1 MNISNYRGK
10 QMSIQTKKPKHDKR
24 QHHYAQLAIGKAQLG
39 WDDEFYYGIWLPMQG
54 ATKKDGKYSASTMTD
69 QQLSQAVEAMIQ
81 SGFRPES
88 KKGKFTHAQD
98 WRKPRIAKLNAMW
111 MAMADA
117 GAVEDRS
124 QDALEA
130 WCKRHHKKDRLQWA
144 SSDELNTCIEQLKAW
159 GKRADVQFGH

>member
-1 MNISNYRGK
+1 MTTKAQNIK
-10 QMSIQTKKPKHDKR
+10 QDNR
-24 QHHYAQLAIGKAQLG
+24 QHRYTLLAIGKVQLG
-39 WDDEFYYGIWLPMQG
+39 WDDEFYRGIWLPMQG
-54 ATKKDGKYSASTMTD
+54 ATLKNGKYSASTMTD
-69 QQLSQAVEAMIQ
+69 QQLSQAVETMIR
-81 SGFRPES
+81 SGFKPES

-124 QDALEA
+124 QDALEI

-144 SSDELNTCIEQLKAW
+144 SSDELNTCINQLKAW
-159 GKRADVQFGH
+159 GNRANVKFTH